1 VDQQPSREFSLKL
14 QNREFRPLRAGRQ
27 GLTPAPSVH
36 SIAKSRGRY
45 FALGLRA
52 GSGQRDVVRT
62 GWPPTGVYDDVA
74 MERFIAGVAT
84 THANQGMFSK
94 IVFEF
99 TDRFTADAKN

>member
-1 VDQQPSREFSLKL
+1 
-14 QNREFRPLRAGRQ
+14 
-27 GLTPAPSVH
+27 
-36 SIAKSRGRY
+36 
-45 FALGLRA
+45 
-52 GSGQRDVVRT
+52 VRT